1 MAEEKRDDMHPT
13 SNASMSAMSL
23 DSFAELL
30 AAKESV
36 PGGGGAAAYVGA
48 LGVALGSMVANFT
61 VGKKRYAAYEQDI
74 LRLIDEAKELRIR
87 LVELIDADAQA
98 FQGVGRAYALKRDD
112 PQREAAISNA
122 CLDAAQVP
130 LLIMQA
136 CAESLELLEEIYE
149 KGSRLL
155 LSDVGCGALLCGAAL
170 RAAALNVFVNTTSAA
185 STKRAQELEQIC
197 DELLSVWVVRAKE
210 LADRVSSDIRNKE

>member
-1 MAEEKRDDMHPT
+1 MVEEKRGNARST
-13 SNASMSAMSL
+13 SDASMTNMSL
-23 DSFAELL
+23 DSFAEVL

-87 LVELIDADAQA
+87 LVELIDGDAEA
-98 FQGVGRAYALKRDD
+98 FQGVGQAYALKRDD
-112 PQREAAISNA
+112 PQRESAISNA
-122 CLDAAQVP
+122 CLEAAQVP

-136 CAESLELLEEIYE
+136 CAESIELLEEIYE
-149 KGSRLL
+149 KGSRML

-170 RAAALNVFVNTTSAA
+170 RSAALNVFVNTASAA
-185 STKRAQELEQIC
+185 SSKRAEELEQSC
-197 DELLSVWVVRAKE
+197 DELLSVWVARADD
-210 LADRVSSDIRNKE
+210 LACRVSSDIRNKE